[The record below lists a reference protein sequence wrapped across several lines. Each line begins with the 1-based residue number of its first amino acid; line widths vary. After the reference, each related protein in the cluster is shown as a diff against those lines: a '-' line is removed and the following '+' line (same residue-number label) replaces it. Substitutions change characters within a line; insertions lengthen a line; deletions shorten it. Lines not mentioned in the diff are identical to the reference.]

1 MPKALQYR
9 AGSVIYF
16 QGDVADKIFILQSGK
31 ISLNYQDIETGQDNH
46 DPVQPGEFF
55 GVKSAMGRYP
65 REETALVLQDAAVIA
80 FTVPE
85 FEQLATT
92 NIRIVMKM
100 LKVFS
105 NQLRRIHKQVS
116 NLMEKEEQQSPEIG
130 LYMVGEYYLK
140 NRQYAQAKY
149 VFSRYLTYYP
159 AGKMAPQAA
168 KNLEIAETSL
178 VRYGDGKGPAPI
190 PDRPFLSGSAGAGVI
205 GSTGIGST
213 SMNAAMGDTG
223 AKQSSEELSVVAKAY
238 YDAVSL
244 FSQDKYPQAFAGFK
258 KIVEANQD
266 PEYVAKSVYEIGRCL
281 FLMGKFDECLK
292 HFTTMITTYPKHP
305 DLGNALYFMAQC
317 YEKKGDKDRAATF
330 YKKILSMNEDE
341 DDTVHLKAKKALK
354 ALEA

>member
-31 ISLNYQDIETGQDNH
+31 ISLNYQDIETGQDIR

-65 REETALVLQDAAVIA
+65 REETALALQDATVIG
-80 FTVPE
+80 FSVPE
-85 FEQLATT
+85 FEQLAAN

-140 NRQYAQAKY
+140 NRQYAQSKY
-149 VFSRYLTYYP
+149 IFSRYLTYYP
-159 AGKMAPQAA
+159 AGKMAAQAA
-168 KNLEIAETSL
+168 RNLETAETSL
-178 VRYGDGKGPAPI
+178 MRYGDGKGPAPVTE
-190 PDRPFLSGSAGAGVI
+190 RSSSFSSAGSNI
-205 GSTGIGST
+205 GIGT
-213 SMNAAMGDTG
+213 TAMNGAMADSGP
-223 AKQSSEELSVVAKAY
+223 KQSSEELSVVAKAY

-244 FSQDKYPQAFAGFK
+244 FSQDRYAQAFTGFK

-281 FLMGKFDECLK
+281 YLMGKFDDCLK
-292 HFTTMITTYPKHP
+292 HYTNMITTYPKHP

-317 YEKKGDKDRAATF
+317 YDKKGDKDRAATF
-330 YKKILSMNEDE
+330 YKKILSMIDDE

>member
-31 ISLNYQDIETGQDNH
+31 ISLNYQDIETGQDIH

-130 LYMVGEYYLK
+130 LYKVGEYYLK

-159 AGKMAPQAA
+159 AGKLAAQAA
-168 KNLEIAETSL
+168 KNLEIAESSQ
-178 VRYGDGKGPAPI
+178 VRYGDGKGPAPVTE
-190 PDRPFLSGSAGAGVI
+190 RPAAFGSGSTAAAP
-205 GSTGIGST
+205 GIGAAA
-213 SMNAAMGDTG
+213 MNAAMNESSS
-223 AKQSSEELSVVAKAY
+223 KQGPEELSVVAKAY

-244 FSQDKYPQAFAGFK
+244 FSQDKYPQAFSAFK
-258 KIVEANQD
+258 KIIEANQD
-266 PEYVAKSVYEIGRCL
+266 PEYVAKSVYELGRCL
-281 FLMGKFDECLK
+281 YLMGKYDESLK
-292 HFTTMITTYPKHP
+292 HYTAMISTYPKHP
-305 DLGNALYFMAQC
+305 DLGNALYFIAQC

-330 YKKILSMNEDE
+330 YKKILSMNQDE
-341 DDTVHLKAKKALK
+341 DDSVHLKAKKALK

>member
-31 ISLNYQDIETGQDNH
+31 ISLNYQDIETGQDIH
-46 DPVQPGEFF
+46 YPVQPGEFF

-130 LYMVGEYYLK
+130 LY
-140 NRQYAQAKY
+140 
-149 VFSRYLTYYP
+149 
-159 AGKMAPQAA
+159 
-168 KNLEIAETSL
+168 
-178 VRYGDGKGPAPI
+178 
-190 PDRPFLSGSAGAGVI
+190 
-205 GSTGIGST
+205 
-213 SMNAAMGDTG
+213 
-223 AKQSSEELSVVAKAY
+223 
-238 YDAVSL
+238 
-244 FSQDKYPQAFAGFK
+244 
-258 KIVEANQD
+258 IVCE
-266 PEYVAKSVYEIGRCL
+266 
-281 FLMGKFDECLK
+281 
-292 HFTTMITTYPKHP
+292 
-305 DLGNALYFMAQC
+305 
-317 YEKKGDKDRAATF
+317 
-330 YKKILSMNEDE
+330 
-341 DDTVHLKAKKALK
+341 
-354 ALEA
+354 

>member
-31 ISLNYQDIETGQDNH
+31 ISLNYQDIETGQDIH
-46 DPVQPGEFF
+46 DPVQSGEFF

-85 FEQLATT
+85 FEQLATS

-149 VFSRYLTYYP
+149 LFSRYLTYYP
-159 AGKMAPQAA
+159 AGKMAAQAA
-168 KNLEIAETSL
+168 KNLETAETSL
-178 VRYGDGKGPAPI
+178 ARYGDGKGPAPI
-190 PDRPFLSGSAGAGVI
+190 PDRSSSAGSFGGGANTGL
-205 GSTGIGST
+205 GIGT
-213 SMNAAMGDTG
+213 AAMNASMADSGP
-223 AKQSSEELSVVAKAY
+223 KQGPEELSVVAKAY

-266 PEYVAKSVYEIGRCL
+266 AEYVAKSVYEIGRCL
-281 FLMGKFDECLK
+281 YLMGKFDECLK

-341 DDTVHLKAKKALK
+341 DDTVHFKAKKALK

>member
-31 ISLNYQDIETGQDNH
+31 ISLNYQDIETGQDIH

-159 AGKMAPQAA
+159 AGKMAAQAA
-168 KNLEIAETSL
+168 KNLETAESSL
-178 VRYGDGKGPAPI
+178 LRYGDGKGPAPI
-190 PDRPFLSGSAGAGVI
+190 PERTATVGVAGGGNTGGVGVGTVAMNSAMTDQGSKHAP
-205 GSTGIGST
+205 
-213 SMNAAMGDTG
+213 
-223 AKQSSEELSVVAKAY
+223 EELSVVAKAY

-281 FLMGKFDECLK
+281 YLMGKFDECLK
-292 HFTTMITTYPKHP
+292 HYTAMITTYPKHP

>member
-31 ISLNYQDIETGQDNH
+31 ISLNYQDIETGQDIHN
-46 DPVQPGEFF
+46 PVQPGEFF

-159 AGKMAPQAA
+159 AGKMAAQAA
-168 KNLEIAETSL
+168 KNLETAESSL
-178 VRYGDGKGPAPI
+178 VRYGDGKGPAPM
-190 PDRPFLSGSAGAGVI
+190 PERTVTAGAAGGGNTGGV
-205 GSTGIGST
+205 GVGTVA
-213 SMNAAMGDTG
+213 MNSAMTDQGP
-223 AKQSSEELSVVAKAY
+223 KQAPEELSVVAKAY

-281 FLMGKFDECLK
+281 YLMGKFDECLK
-292 HFTTMITTYPKHP
+292 HYTAMITTYPKHP

-341 DDTVHLKAKKALK
+341 DDTVHLKARKALK